1 MQTDEIVAMTR
12 ERVAELVRAQQA
24 HAEPDAFEG
33 DEQREDTRWPFP
45 GTVEVWPA
53 GGDGRQHWL
62 ATCQNVGYG
71 GLGMIADRPFKPDTP
86 VEFACHLPEASFYG
100 KATIRHCTEVPEG
113 FLVGVEFNFED

>member
-12 ERVAELVRAQQA
+12 ERVAELVRAQQT
-24 HAEPDAFEG
+24 HDEPDSFEG
-33 DEQREDTRWPFP
+33 NEQRGDTRWPFP
-45 GTVEVWPA
+45 GAVEVWPA

-62 ATCQNVGYG
+62 ATCHNVGYG
-71 GLGMIADRPFKPDTP
+71 GLGMIADQPFKLDTP

-100 KATIRHCTEVPEG
+100 KATVRHCTEVPEG